1 MFKRNKIVLSVI
13 ISLVLIAIAVPK
25 IMLFISGNK
34 LSCNVIKKDFFIVS
48 PLDLNGLAIQLK
60 KEGIIDNLN
69 AFISVGEYKNLK
81 PNKIA
86 LGKYCI
92 EPGTS
97 YRTLLN
103 GFKINANGNGN
114 NEKEVEVTFNNC
126 ITINDLAKK
135 VSSCLFLD
143 SAKLISYLNDK
154 NTLKKYGFTPQQIPA
169 LFIPNTYHFFYDTDE
184 KQFVERMA
192 KEFKIFWTNE
202 RKEKIKQIGLN
213 SPSEVVTLASIVY
226 SEQSIV
232 SEEWPI
238 IAGLYLNRIKQGIR
252 LQSDPTFKFCW
263 GDILKG
269 VQRLLN
275 IHREIN
281 CEYNTYKI
289 NGLPPGPICLP
300 PTTVVDAV
308 LNKADVNFIYM
319 CAKPDYSH
327 QHNFAVSGAEHM
339 KNARVFQNWLAN
351 ELKKKNKR

>member
-34 LSCNVIKKDFFIVS
+34 VSCNVITKDFFILS
-48 PLDLNGLAIQLK
+48 PLDLDGLAIQLK
-60 KEGIIDNLN
+60 KEGVIDNLN

-126 ITINDLAKK
+126 ITINDLAEK
-135 VSSCLFLD
+135 VSFSLFLD

-202 RKEKIKQIGLN
+202 RIEKIKQML
-213 SPSEVVTLASIVY
+213 
-226 SEQSIV
+226 
-232 SEEWPI
+232 
-238 IAGLYLNRIKQGIR
+238 R
-252 LQSDPTFKFCW
+252 
-263 GDILKG
+263 
-269 VQRLLN
+269 
-275 IHREIN
+275 
-281 CEYNTYKI
+281 
-289 NGLPPGPICLP
+289 
-300 PTTVVDAV
+300 
-308 LNKADVNFIYM
+308 
-319 CAKPDYSH
+319 
-327 QHNFAVSGAEHM
+327 HN
-339 KNARVFQNWLAN
+339 
-351 ELKKKNKR
+351 